1 MNRMM
6 APWLRGPCAVPGLC
20 LAPPQL
26 CFALLPTVFF
36 CFSMEAKP
44 VMRRYETRR
53 STRLEE
59 PASKSR
65 VDWRRTKREAI
76 LLDSDEESTSAS
88 EDEKL
93 SSTSEDEV
101 AEKHESVV
109 KRNSFSDHEEKGH
122 DDTIIEDVEDECITP
137 GKRKRSNTSVMYDSD
152 ESDDSDILV
161 RKVFAKRHCILD
173 EDEFSQEQE
182 HNKTP
187 TAEQNLA
194 NGKQKRLMKLKELAR
209 QRSTQASNNNKD
221 CEDSDDDV
229 EIEESSYHLPLTPT
243 ESSDIDD
250 DDSMKDFV
258 VEDEECAEPAEEKNQ
273 PQGKELAA
281 SKCQLLEYHVPQFS
295 RCDHYVHFQRVVKAF
310 LINTIDDTFLS
321 SLYDGT
327 RQKRYAQEMLTS
339 LHYLDDR
346 FIQPRLENLIS
357 RSRWK
362 ERYKER
368 VECYPDV
375 RIVMRNPMQ
384 RPCQACELHRYC
396 KFAVLLSGKLYN
408 NRTLETDDFMP
419 HDKQVL
425 KVGSVCANRTRVYH
439 NLKHF
444 KYKLYESC
452 CSVTEADSIHNE
464 PVKDTVD
471 RLFSQL
477 EESGWIRERYD
488 HLEEYMN
495 DADYFQE
502 EKID

>member
-1 MNRMM
+1 
-6 APWLRGPCAVPGLC
+6 
-20 LAPPQL
+20 
-26 CFALLPTVFF
+26 
-36 CFSMEAKP
+36 METKP
-44 VMRRYETRR
+44 VIRRYETRR
-53 STRLEE
+53 NTRIEE

-65 VDWRRTKREAI
+65 VDWRRTKRETI
-76 LLDSDEESTSAS
+76 LLDSDDELTSAS
-88 EDEKL
+88 EDERL

-101 AEKHESVV
+101 AEKQETVV
-109 KRNSFSDHEEKGH
+109 KGYNLSDHEEKSH
-122 DDTIIEDVEDECITP
+122 DDTVVEDVEDECITP
-137 GKRKRSNTSVMYDSD
+137 GKRKRSSTSVMYDSD
-152 ESDDSDILV
+152 RSDDSDIPV
-161 RKVFAKRHCILD
+161 RKVFAKRYCIMD
-173 EDEFSQEQE
+173 EDERSQEQE
-182 HNKTP
+182 HHKTA
-187 TAEQNLA
+187 TTEDLT

-209 QRSTQASNNNKD
+209 QRSTRASSNSKY
-221 CEDSDDDV
+221 CGDSDDDDV
-229 EIEESSYHLPLTPT
+229 EIIEESSYHLPLTPT

-250 DDSMKDFV
+250 DDDSMKDFI
-258 VEDEECAEPAEEKNQ
+258 VEDEDECAEHAEDENQ
-273 PQGKELAA
+273 PQGKELAT
-281 SKCQLLEYHVPQFS
+281 SKFQLLEYYIPRFS

-310 LINTIDDTFLS
+310 LINTIDDTFLN

-327 RQKRYAQEMLTS
+327 RQKRYAQEILTS

-368 VECYPDV
+368 VDCYPDV
-375 RIVMRNPMQ
+375 RIVMKTPINRS
-384 RPCQACELHRYC
+384 CQACELHRYC
-396 KFAVLLSGKLYN
+396 KFDVVLSGKLYN
-408 NRTLETDDFMP
+408 YRTLETDDFML

-444 KYKLYESC
+444 KYKLYQRC
-452 CSVTEADSIHNE
+452 CSVTGVEGIQDE

-477 EESGWIRERYD
+477 EENGWIQERYD

-502 EKID
+502 EKMD

>member
-1 MNRMM
+1 
-6 APWLRGPCAVPGLC
+6 
-20 LAPPQL
+20 
-26 CFALLPTVFF
+26 
-36 CFSMEAKP
+36 MEAKS
-44 VMRRYETRR
+44 VIRRYETRR
-53 STRLEE
+53 STRIEE

-65 VDWRRTKREAI
+65 VDWRRTKRETI

-93 SSTSEDEV
+93 SSTSAEEV
-101 AEKHESVV
+101 TEKHETIV
-109 KRNSFSDHEEKGH
+109 KRNSLSDHEEKGH
-122 DDTIIEDVEDECITP
+122 DDAIVEDVEDERITP
-137 GKRKRSNTSVMYDSD
+137 GKRKRHSTSVVYDSD

-161 RKVFAKRHCILD
+161 RKVFAKRYCIID
-173 EDEFSQEQE
+173 EDECSQGQE
-182 HNKTP
+182 HCKTP
-187 TAEQNLA
+187 AAEEDLTNK
-194 NGKQKRLMKLKELAR
+194 KQKRLMKLKELSR
-209 QRSTQASNNNKD
+209 QRSTRASSNSKY
-221 CEDSDDDV
+221 CEDSDDV
-229 EIEESSYHLPLTPT
+229 EVEESSYHLPLTPT
-243 ESSDIDD
+243 ESSDIEDD

-258 VEDEECAEPAEEKNQ
+258 VEEDEEEGAESAEDENQ
-273 PQGKELAA
+273 RQEKELDT
-281 SKCQLLEYHVPQFS
+281 SKCQLLEYYVPHLS

-368 VECYPDV
+368 VDCYPDV
-375 RIVMRNPMQ
+375 RIVMRNPMKM
-384 RPCQACELHRYC
+384 PCQACELHRYC

-408 NRTLETDDFMP
+408 NRTLETDDFML

-444 KYKLYESC
+444 KYKLYERC
-452 CSVTEADSIHNE
+452 CSVTEVESIQDE

-471 RLFSQL
+471 RLFSEL
-477 EESGWIRERYD
+477 EESGWIQESYD

-495 DADYFQE
+495 NADYFQE